1 MRRQWRELEERLARI
16 EKSVDAIS
24 RSMDKIEVATIVR
37 EPSSALSAEAY
48 DGLRKQVV
56 AGANER
62 LAHLVQIAQFSE
74 AARGTPELAKLVRE
88 WSEQVGLLRLVEF
101 DERYF
106 DVLGGK
112 GEVIRCLRPAYIDK
126 VTGRPII
133 MGQAELVPGDR
144 QPSMARHQPD
154 DDSNPNPGHQQ
165 EIVR

>member
-1 MRRQWRELEERLARI
+1 VSRKWRELEERLARM
-16 EKSVDAIS
+16 EKAVDDIG

-37 EPSSALSAEAY
+37 EPSSALSIEAY

-74 AARGTPELAKLVRE
+74 ATRGVPELSRLVQE
-88 WSEQVGLLRLVEF
+88 WAEQAGLLRLIEF

-106 DVLGGK
+106 DVLGGA
-112 GEVIRCLRPAYIDK
+112 GDAIQCLRAAYVDT
-126 VTGRPII
+126 VTGRPIM
-133 MGQAELVPGDR
+133 MGQAERVPAQR
-144 QPSMARHQPD
+144 PPSAARRTPD